1 MRSPAW
7 ESYYVIISC
16 YLDLIGCIARF
27 YKVFFMLC
35 YVDDDS
41 DWPIKKAPTHP
52 SFDNFRERPFEMPV
66 VYLAVIH
73 FFLVSHHRGEGGGS

>member
-1 MRSPAW
+1 MHHS
-7 ESYYVIISC
+7 
-16 YLDLIGCIARF
+16 LLLLQ
-27 YKVFFMLC
+27 LC

-52 SFDNFRERPFEMPV
+52 SFDHFRERHFEMPV

-73 FFLVSHHRGEGGGS
+73 FYLVSHHRGEGGGS

>member
-1 MRSPAW
+1 
-7 ESYYVIISC
+7 
-16 YLDLIGCIARF
+16 
-27 YKVFFMLC
+27 MLC

-52 SFDNFRERPFEMPV
+52 SFEHFRERHFEM

-73 FFLVSHHRGEGGGS
+73 FFLVSHHRREGGGS